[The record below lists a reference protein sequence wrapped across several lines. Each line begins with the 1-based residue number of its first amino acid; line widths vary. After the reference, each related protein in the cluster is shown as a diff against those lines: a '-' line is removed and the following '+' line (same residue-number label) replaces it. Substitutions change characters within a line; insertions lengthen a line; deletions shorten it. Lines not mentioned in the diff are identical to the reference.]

1 MTSVTPISIS
11 DEAQRKQAID
21 PSHSF
26 IVEAPAGS
34 GKTSL
39 LVQRFLHLLSVAERP
54 ESVVAMT
61 FTRKA
66 AAEMRERVLGTME
79 AAESNA
85 PLEGEY
91 EALTRELA
99 DRALQRSQS
108 RGWDLLSNS
117 GRLQIQTIDSFCYM
131 LVRQMPLTSGLGGLA
146 TVVDDASALYRLA
159 ARRALSELTELDD
172 AGRGLFRR
180 LALHFDNNMERLEN
194 QITRMLAKRDQW
206 RVRAGDLQDDRI
218 NDFCAL
224 QQHAHDTLLRVFRE
238 QGEVDFSEVTN
249 AAIRALGP
257 PEQPTDLLYWLDYRI
272 EHLLVDEFQDTSWRQ
287 YELLQALSGQWS
299 VGDGHTLFV
308 VGDPMQSIYR
318 FREAEV
324 ALFLK
329 CWGEKQLGSVRLTP
343 LRLTSNFRS
352 TPEIVGWTQSTF
364 SRIMCEDDP
373 AYGAV
378 KLRPAKAVRDPSSR
392 TPKLIPLVGDN
403 GDEEAQAIIGIIQR
417 APAKSDV
424 AILVR
429 SRTQV
434 ITLLPALR
442 AAGIAYEAIDID
454 GLKEEQHILD
464 LISLTR
470 AVLHLGDRISWL
482 ACLRAPWCGLT
493 LAEIAALAEGEP
505 KRTIL
510 DLLSDPDKIAT
521 LSPEGRV
528 RAVRVQEILSAA
540 VERAGRLPLR
550 ELVEKTWMALG
561 GPAVL
566 SRENHLDDVD
576 TFLALLEDCDQGGV
590 IRDFSLLNERL
601 QCLWAKPAKD
611 ADAVQ
616 ILTIHNAK
624 GLEFGTVILPKLGA
638 KTNSSERDL
647 LIWTEQIEEN
657 GGVNLLVAA
666 KPQSGLESP
675 LYDLICEQ
683 LDRKE
688 SYELQRLFYVATTRA
703 KDDLYLFGS
712 VNPKKNGELGAVDK
726 RTFLGLIWESV
737 KDQFESELRLK
748 AVVADRTDAP
758 AAPSRQTIL
767 RRLPSAWRTPEL
779 ESSVGR
785 GAAYERAVASSSKL
799 TYRWVSD
806 TGRHVGTIVHG
817 LLKRIATDGLS
828 EWSGEKLS
836 RAEPM
841 IRGELSRLG
850 VRSSEQEAALA
861 QVKRSIS
868 NALGSERGQW
878 VLQSRAGARSEWGLE
893 GIIGGKLV
901 SGTVDRIFQDDN
913 GRLWIVDFKTSEH
926 QGAGLQS
933 FLKREEARYRP
944 QLENYATLVSRLQQ
958 GPISLGLYFPL
969 LDAWREWAFVQESM
983 FSASHYTGE

>member
-1 MTSVTPISIS
+1 MTSVIPISVS

-21 PSHSF
+21 PSRSF

-39 LVQRFLHLLSVAERP
+39 LVQRFLRLLSVVERP

-66 AAEMRERVLGTME
+66 AAEMRERVLGAME

-91 EALTRELA
+91 ENRTRDLAQSALS
-99 DRALQRSQS
+99 RSQS
-108 RGWDLLSNS
+108 RGWDLLTNT

-146 TVVDDASALYRLA
+146 NVVDDAGTLYRQA
-159 ARRALSELTELDD
+159 ARRTLSELAEFDD
-172 AGRGLFRR
+172 ASRGLFRR
-180 LALHFDNNMERLEN
+180 LALHFDNNMERLET

-206 RVRAGDLQDDRI
+206 RVRTGDLEDSLI
-218 NDFCAL
+218 NDFCTL
-224 QQHAHDTLLRVFRE
+224 QHRAHDTLLQVF
-238 QGEVDFSEVTN
+238 GEKGQVDFSEVTN
-249 AAIRALGP
+249 AAIRALGS

-272 EHLLVDEFQDTSWRQ
+272 EHLLVDEFQDTSRRQ

-299 VGDGHTLFV
+299 EGDGHTLFV

-324 ALFLK
+324 SLFLQ
-329 CWGEKQLGSVRLTP
+329 CWEDKQLGSVRLKP

-352 TPEIVGWTQSTF
+352 TPEIVDWTQSILAP
-364 SRIMCEDDP
+364 IMCEDDL

-378 KLRPAKAVRDPSSR
+378 KLRPAMAVRAPSALM
-392 TPKLIPLVGDN
+392 PKLIPLVGDN
-403 GDEEAQAIIGIIQR
+403 GRNEAQAILDIIRR
-417 APAKSDV
+417 APVRSDI

-429 SRTQV
+429 SRPQV
-434 ITLLPALR
+434 ATLLPVLR
-442 AAGIAYEAIDID
+442 EAGIAYEAIDID

-470 AVLHLGDRISWL
+470 AVLHMGDRISWL

-493 LAEIAALAEGEP
+493 VADLAALAEGEP

-510 DLLSDPDKIAT
+510 DLLSDPEKITA
-521 LSPEGRV
+521 LSSDGRV
-528 RAVRVQEILSAA
+528 RSVRAQEILSAA
-540 VERAGRLPLR
+540 VEHLGRLPLR

-566 SRENHLDDVD
+566 SRNNQLEDVD
-576 TFLALLEDCDQGGV
+576 TFLALIEDCEQGGV

-611 ADAVQ
+611 VDAVQ

-638 KTNSSERDL
+638 RTSSSERDL
-647 LIWTEQIEEN
+647 LIWTEQIEED
-657 GGVNLLVAA
+657 GRVILLVAA
-666 KPQSGLESP
+666 KPQSGVESP
-675 LYDLICEQ
+675 AYKMVCEQ
-683 LDRKE
+683 LDKKE
-688 SYELQRLFYVATTRA
+688 SYELQRLFYVAATRA
-703 KDDLYLFGS
+703 KDELYLLGNA
-712 VNPKKNGELGAVDK
+712 NPKKNGEFGFVDK
-726 RTFLGLIWESV
+726 RTFLGLIWASV
-737 KDQFESELRLK
+737 IDQFESELRRNP
-748 AVVADRTDAP
+748 AVVDKADAQAVP
-758 AAPSRQTIL
+758 ARQTIL
-767 RRLPSAWRTPEL
+767 RRLPATWRTPPL
-779 ESSVGR
+779 EQSVSSSP
-785 GAAYERAVASSSKL
+785 AYERVTASSSKL
-799 TYRWVSD
+799 AYKWVSD

-817 LLKRIATDGLS
+817 LLKRISIDGLS
-828 EWSGEKLS
+828 AWSEDRLS
-836 RAEPM
+836 RAES
-841 IRGELSRLG
+841 IISDELSRLG
-850 VRSSEQEAALA
+850 VKPSEQAAALA
-861 QVKRSIS
+861 QVTRSIGNTLAS
-868 NALGSERGQW
+868 KRGQW
-878 VLQSRAGARSEWGLE
+878 ILASHPEARSEWGLE
-893 GIIGGKLV
+893 GLIGDKLV
-901 SGTVDRIFQDDN
+901 SGTVDRTFRDGS

-944 QLENYATLVSRLQQ
+944 QLQNYGTLVSHMQE

-969 LDAWREWAFVQESM
+969 LDAWREWEFAEE
-983 FSASHYTGE
+983 FSFMASHYTGE